1 MGSLLP
7 PFVRRF
13 QTHSKCGGVSF
24 SERELLQQANEKF
37 SQEIGIVEL
46 ERFTTQQLEL
56 SQKTQV
62 LATIAKVN
70 SICPDLSCKHQ

>member
-7 PFVRRF
+7 SFVRRF
-13 QTHSKCGGVSF
+13 QTHSKCGGLFF

-37 SQEIGIVEL
+37 SQDSGIGEL
-46 ERFTTQQLEL
+46 ERFIPQEPER

-62 LATIAKVN
+62 LDTIAKVN
-70 SICPDLSCKHQ
+70 SICPYLSCKHP

>member
-13 QTHSKCGGVSF
+13 QTHSKCGGLSF
-24 SERELLQQANEKF
+24 SERELLQQADEKF
-37 SQEIGIVEL
+37 SQDSRIVEL
-46 ERFTTQQLEL
+46 ERFITRQLER
-56 SQKTQV
+56 SQKIQV

-70 SICPDLSCKHQ
+70 SICPYLTCKHP